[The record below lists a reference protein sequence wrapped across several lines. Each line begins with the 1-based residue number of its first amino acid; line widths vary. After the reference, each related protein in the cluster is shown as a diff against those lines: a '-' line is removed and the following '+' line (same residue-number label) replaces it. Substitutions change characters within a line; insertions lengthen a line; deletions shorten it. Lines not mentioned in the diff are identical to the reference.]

1 LCAVTE
7 KKKDKNSGGEEK
19 IAVAFKFTAANS
31 PFVRRRLRPA
41 ANAQFDALRRRL
53 LRVGVMSGNLGTSQK
68 GERCAQLLISNS
80 IFYK

>member
-1 LCAVTE
+1 MKTE
-7 KKKDKNSGGEEK
+7 KNKSGGEEK

-41 ANAQFDALRRRL
+41 ANAQFDGLRRRQ

-68 GERCAQLLISNS
+68 GERCSQ
-80 IFYK
+80 